1 MEKVNSN
8 NILSKYIK
16 NLISTSYIV
25 TAPIW
30 KKGKPIDKD
39 RVYITNDYIVKA
51 IDSCND
57 TSNNRFDFNSHFQI
71 LSPFVENKYYPSLTS
86 KYMSSTGVYDS
97 LTHYHLGQLLRQVRD
112 LHGIDLMQYY
122 NCYDGSSTDK
132 YRIKLE
138 TITENDTETGN
149 NTEKNI
155 LTLKDFTL
163 SGSDNYKLIAVP
175 VKFNEKYTV
184 YIDSQ
189 LPIKYGFAYY
199 DNVNALYTTDKCIL
213 VNGGISN
220 VSFSNPLVISS
231 PTADAM
237 WERYSVAVANNKVYL
252 EQYLTLF
259 IEIPL
264 SKSDSIIVLEGD
276 YSKNKLVPVINS
288 NGQVINNSEVT
299 LSKYYQG
306 NEKVAD
312 SKLYNRSANSL
323 VQLSR
328 NETYA
333 FTDRLIEY
341 LALNVIS
348 HQDPIYRNI
357 INAQKDT
364 STRKCKASN
373 GLNYEYPNYGTYDD
387 KYREFIYRLATTNS
401 KLPLLY
407 DIDGFIDKDTEDAV
421 IRGKDRDDKKWGEE

>member
-16 NLISTSYIV
+16 NLISTSNIV

-30 KKGKPIDKD
+30 KKGKPIDKN

-51 IDSCND
+51 LNSCTD
-57 TSNNRFDFNSHFQI
+57 TSSADFDFKDYFQI
-71 LSPFVENKYYPSLTS
+71 LSPFVENDYYPSLTS
-86 KYMSSTGVYDS
+86 KYMSSTSVYDS
-97 LTHYHLGQLLRQVRD
+97 STHYHLGQLLRQVRD
-112 LHGIDLMQYY
+112 LHDIDLMQYY

-138 TITENDTETGN
+138 TVTENKMGSEDKV
-149 NTEKNI
+149 EKNI
-155 LTLKDFTL
+155 LTLNNFTL
-163 SGSDNYKLIAVP
+163 SNDNYKLIAVP
-175 VKFNEKYTV
+175 VKFNEKYTM

-199 DNVNALYTTDKCIL
+199 DNVNALYTTDKCVL
-213 VNGGISN
+213 VNGGVSN
-220 VSFSNPLVISS
+220 VSFSNPLVIQS
-231 PTADAM
+231 PTADEM
-237 WERYSVAVANNKVYL
+237 WNKYNVLVANSRVYL

-264 SKSDSIIVLEGD
+264 NKSDSIVVLEGD
-276 YSKNKLVPVINS
+276 YSKNKLVPTINS
-288 NGQVINNSEVT
+288 NGQITDASGVT
-299 LSKYYQG
+299 LSKYYRG
-306 NEKVAD
+306 NEEVAD

-323 VQLSR
+323 VHLSS

-333 FTDRLIEY
+333 FADRLIEY
-341 LALNVIS
+341 LTLNVIS

-364 STRKCKASN
+364 STRKCKTSN

-387 KYREFIYRLATTNS
+387 RYREFIYRLATTNIKS
-401 KLPLLY
+401 PLLY

>member
-51 IDSCND
+51 LKSCTD
-57 TSNNRFDFNSHFQI
+57 TGSNKFNFKEHFQI
-71 LSPFVENKYYPSLTS
+71 LSPFVENEYYPSLTS
-86 KYMSSTGVYDS
+86 RYMPSTGVYDS

-112 LHGIDLMQYY
+112 LHNIDLMQYY

-132 YRIKLE
+132 YRIRLE
-138 TITENDTETGN
+138 TVIENKTGLIDKV
-149 NTEKNI
+149 EKNI
-155 LTLKDFTL
+155 LTLKNFTL
-163 SGSDNYKLIAVP
+163 GSDNYKLIVVP
-175 VKFNEKYTV
+175 VKFNEKYTI

-199 DNVNALYTTDKCIL
+199 DNVNALYTADKCIL
-213 VNGGISN
+213 VNGGVSN
-220 VSFSNPLVISS
+220 VSFSNPLVIQS
-231 PTADAM
+231 PTADEM
-237 WERYSVAVANNKVYL
+237 WNKYSVLVANSRVYL

-264 SKSDSIIVLEGD
+264 NKSDSVVILEGD
-276 YSKNKLVPVINS
+276 YSKNKLVSTIDS
-288 NGQVINNSEVT
+288 NGQVTNSSGIT

-306 NEKVAD
+306 NEDVAD

-323 VQLSR
+323 VHLSS

-333 FTDRLIEY
+333 FADRLIEY
-341 LALNVIS
+341 LTLNVIS
-348 HQDPIYRNI
+348 HQDHIYRNI

-364 STRKCKASN
+364 STRKCKVSN

-387 KYREFIYRLATTNS
+387 KYREFIYRLATTNIKS
-401 KLPLLY
+401 PLLY
-407 DIDGFIDKDTEDAV
+407 DVDGFIDKDTEDVV